1 MKKIALFFI
10 TTISLMS
17 CDTKSNGNKVPSNAT
32 GYTIRS
38 SANIDLVKNAA
49 NALVNNDTTTYKN
62 CYISNVII
70 RDNNDS
76 ANLSQN
82 IAAVQPMFNKGIIW
96 KLDTI
101 PLIWET
107 VVINPDEGGAT
118 SYVISFRKY
127 TLAKGG
133 KSINV
138 RFLVVDDI
146 RDSKIIAEWLRY
158 DKSGINELMK

>member
-1 MKKIALFFI
+1 MKKIALFVI

-17 CDTKSNGNKVPSNAT
+17 CDTKSNGHNIPSNAN
-32 GYTIRS
+32 GYTIDS

-49 NALVNNDTTTYKN
+49 NALAINDTNTYKN

-76 ANLSQN
+76 ANLTQN
-82 IAAVQPMFNKGIIW
+82 IAALQPMFNKGIIW
-96 KLDTI
+96 KLNKI
-101 PLIWET
+101 PMIWET

-127 TLAKGG
+127 TLTKGG

-146 RDSKIIAEWLRY
+146 RDGKIIAEWLRY

>member
-1 MKKIALFFI
+1 MKKIALFVI
-10 TTISLMS
+10 TTISLIS
-17 CDTKSNGNKVPSNAT
+17 CDTKSNGHIVPSNAT

-49 NALVNNDTTTYKN
+49 NALAINDTNTFKN
-62 CYISNVII
+62 CYISDVII

-76 ANLSQN
+76 ANLTQT

-96 KLDTI
+96 KLNKI

-107 VVINPDEGGAT
+107 VVIDPDEGGAT

-127 TLAKGG
+127 TLTKGG

-146 RDSKIIAEWLRY
+146 RDGKIIAEWLRY
-158 DKSGINELMK
+158 DKSGINEMMK

>member
-1 MKKIALFFI
+1 MKKIALFVI
-10 TTISLMS
+10 TTILLMS
-17 CDTKSNGNKVPSNAT
+17 CDTKSNGHIVPSNAT
-32 GYTIRS
+32 GYTISS

-49 NALVNNDTTTYKN
+49 NALVINDTNTYKN

-76 ANLSQN
+76 ANLTQN
-82 IAAVQPMFNKGIIW
+82 IAAVKPMFNKGIIW
-96 KLDTI
+96 KLNKI
-101 PLIWET
+101 PMIWET

-146 RDSKIIAEWLRY
+146 RDGKIIAEWLRY